1 MTKHLSGNILRLS
14 IVILSGL
21 IPAIISQFT
30 AKPPSAKH
38 IHIRNF
44 RYGKD
49 PSVIRCNRGD
59 TLHLTFSSEDTGHS
73 FLIQE
78 FDVDA
83 KVSPSNEEALIF
95 RVSDPTET
103 PVSAREVTINTG
115 FEGIR
120 KYLQSKINYRCHVWC
135 GPMHAFEM
143 GKMIILP
150 NTLLSFSLGC
160 LAGIFLSWLSGFFK
174 INSADRPGRPGSYIQ
189 QDLLSSRPYLRKVL
203 KSRFLQVSVI
213 LLTLAMIY
221 IVILTTLFGTKMS
234 GRNLGVLLMWAV
246 WLFLLVAV
254 MTPAG
259 GRIWCSICPLPF
271 FGDWIQRHSFS
282 PSGGKTGPYNNTYH
296 GLFRKWPEWL
306 NNSWLRLF
314 IFLVFATFSTT
325 MVARPFVSG
334 IAILLLLLVPTLM
347 AFFWEHRA
355 FCRFVCPVS
364 VFVSPFSHL
373 SIIGLRKKSAATC
386 DECRAHYCQ
395 NGNSKGWA
403 CPYGLNVRD
412 LSENSECGLCMECLR
427 SCTYDNVTI
436 YRRPFGS
443 EMPVMSVSQ
452 SFLTIAIFTVSII
465 YSILYL
471 GHWPG
476 IRDYVNILDK
486 GNWNLFGLFSL
497 GMWITILVIMPSIIY
512 LFTLAGLKLAGS
524 SSDTA
529 IAFKNVAGSLL
540 PLGMMLWV
548 AFVIPML
555 FTNVTFILQSLSDP
569 FGWGW
574 DFFGTAGIP
583 WRQFAPGLVPW
594 LQGILILAGTY
605 FSLRNLK
612 RSLTLPVTH
621 PFGELL
627 LLLPTGLF
635 ITAISASMLLFFT
648 N

>member
-1 MTKHLSGNILRLS
+1 
-14 IVILSGL
+14 
-21 IPAIISQFT
+21 
-30 AKPPSAKH
+30 
-38 IHIRNF
+38 
-44 RYGKD
+44 
-49 PSVIRCNRGD
+49 
-59 TLHLTFSSEDTGHS
+59 
-73 FLIQE
+73 
-78 FDVDA
+78 
-83 KVSPSNEEALIF
+83 
-95 RVSDPTET
+95 
-103 PVSAREVTINTG
+103 
-115 FEGIR
+115 
-120 KYLQSKINYRCHVWC
+120 
-135 GPMHAFEM
+135 
-143 GKMIILP
+143 
-150 NTLLSFSLGC
+150 
-160 LAGIFLSWLSGFFK
+160 
-174 INSADRPGRPGSYIQ
+174 
-189 QDLLSSRPYLRKVL
+189 
-203 KSRFLQVSVI
+203 
-213 LLTLAMIY
+213 
-221 IVILTTLFGTKMS
+221 
-234 GRNLGVLLMWAV
+234 
-246 WLFLLVAV
+246 
-254 MTPAG
+254 
-259 GRIWCSICPLPF
+259 
-271 FGDWIQRHSFS
+271 
-282 PSGGKTGPYNNTYH
+282 
-296 GLFRKWPEWL
+296 
-306 NNSWLRLF
+306 
-314 IFLVFATFSTT
+314 
-325 MVARPFVSG
+325 
-334 IAILLLLLVPTLM
+334 
-347 AFFWEHRA
+347 
-355 FCRFVCPVS
+355 
-364 VFVSPFSHL
+364 
-373 SIIGLRKKSAATC
+373 
-386 DECRAHYCQ
+386 
-395 NGNSKGWA
+395 
-403 CPYGLNVRD
+403 
-412 LSENSECGLCMECLR
+412 MECLR